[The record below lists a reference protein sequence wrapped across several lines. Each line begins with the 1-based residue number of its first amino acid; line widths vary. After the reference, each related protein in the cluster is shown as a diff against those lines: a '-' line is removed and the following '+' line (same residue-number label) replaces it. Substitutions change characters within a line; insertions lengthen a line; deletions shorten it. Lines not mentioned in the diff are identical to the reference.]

1 MTSSANYGDDST
13 YASKNKIIIGE
24 ANLIINGPDEDLI
37 HIKNPNEIGIVV
49 DNTGKQL
56 SEITS
61 LVMVLNGNSRRA
73 QLQVDTLIR
82 AGADPDI
89 KINYYGKEQ
98 SARDIKNLYRNHI
111 NII

>member
-1 MTSSANYGDDST
+1 MT
-13 YASKNKIIIGE
+13 KENKIIIGE
-24 ANLIINGPDEDLI
+24 ANLIVNGHDENLI

-56 SEITS
+56 SEINA
-61 LVMVLNGNSRRA
+61 LVMVLNGNSKRA
-73 QLQVDTLIR
+73 QLQVDTLIK
-82 AGADPDI
+82 AGADPDM

-111 NII
+111 NITC

>member
-1 MTSSANYGDDST
+1 MT
-13 YASKNKIIIGE
+13 KENKIIIGE
-24 ANLIINGPDEDLI
+24 ANLIVNGLDENLI

-56 SEITS
+56 SEITA
-61 LVMVLNGNSRRA
+61 LVMVLNGNSKRA

-82 AGADPDI
+82 AGADPDM

-111 NII
+111 NITC